1 MRLWQK
7 GGCMLDN
14 VIKIELESNPA
25 NEKIARQMVSSIIV
39 DLNPTIEEM
48 CDIKTAVSEA
58 ITNCIIH
65 GYKNSKGTI
74 YITTRV
80 KDMEITIEISDFGV
94 GIEDVERAREPLY
107 TSEPE
112 MERSGMGF
120 TVMES
125 FMDSVDVI
133 SEKDFGT
140 KVVLRKKIRQNA

>member
-1 MRLWQK
+1 
-7 GGCMLDN
+7 MLDN
-14 VIKIELESNPA
+14 IIKIELESNPA
-25 NEKIARQMVSSIIV
+25 NEKIARQIVSSIIV

-58 ITNCIIH
+58 VTNSIIH
-65 GYKNSKGTI
+65 GYKNTKGTI

-80 KDMEITIEISDFGV
+80 KDAEITIEIADFGV

-140 KVVLRKKIRQNA
+140 KVVMRKKIRHNV

>member
-1 MRLWQK
+1 
-7 GGCMLDN
+7 MLDN
-14 VIKIELESNPA
+14 IVKIELESNPK
-25 NEKIARQMVSSIIV
+25 NEKIARQMVSAIIV

-58 ITNCIIH
+58 VTNSIIH
-65 GYKNSKGTI
+65 GYKNTKGTI
-74 YITTRV
+74 YITTKV
-80 KDMEITIEISDFGV
+80 KDKEITIEITDFGV

-125 FMDSVDVI
+125 FMDTVDVI

-140 KVVLRKKIRQNA
+140 KVVMRKIISQNV